1 MSNLWKLRQFN
12 EWHKGVYALFFYAY
26 NMGVIEVDLMN
37 LSELIEEFR
46 EDEFYEYNPELW
58 RGYILEEDVLPEPEL
73 AH

>member
-1 MSNLWKLRQFN
+1 
-12 EWHKGVYALFFYAY
+12 
-26 NMGVIEVDLMN
+26 MGVIGVDLMN

-46 EDEFYEYNPELW
+46 EDEFYEYSPELW